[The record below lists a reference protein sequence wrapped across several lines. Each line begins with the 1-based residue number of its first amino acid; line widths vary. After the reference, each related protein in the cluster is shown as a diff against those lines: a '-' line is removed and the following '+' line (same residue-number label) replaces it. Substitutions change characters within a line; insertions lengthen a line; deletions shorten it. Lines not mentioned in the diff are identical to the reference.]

1 MKYPN
6 LVWAI
11 GRRRLAHHELATR
24 IKMDPSRF
32 SRCLNGRYEFA
43 PLDRSR
49 IVEALGFDDEWLF
62 REPLPPGRSA
72 QVRGD
77 SGGVSDI

>member
-1 MKYPN
+1 MKDSN

-11 GRRRLAHHELATR
+11 GRRRLAHNELATR

-32 SRCLNGRYEFA
+32 SRCLNGRFEFA
-43 PLDRSR
+43 PHERSR
-49 IVEALGFDDEWLF
+49 IAEALGFDDEWLF

-72 QVRGD
+72 QLRGD
-77 SGGVSDI
+77 SGVVSDI

>member
-11 GRRRLAHHELATR
+11 GRRRLAHYELATR
-24 IKMDPSRF
+24 IKMNPSRF
-32 SRCLNGRYEFA
+32 SRCLDGRFEFA
-43 PLDRSR
+43 PHERSR
-49 IVEALGFDDEWLF
+49 IAEALGFDEGWLF
-62 REPLPPGRSA
+62 RDLLPPGRSA

-77 SGGVSDI
+77 SGGV